1 MTKKILTVQEKL
13 ANILLEARTNR
24 NSYLSGYQ
32 EYLTIFINNYDEA
45 LNKNSKPLFDFMKVL
60 DNTEKTKVTMW
71 LKSNTTL
78 EKAVISDKGMKLVF
92 KTGEDK
98 FKIINDSLKW
108 YDMKVEVKPFEPS
121 EEKLKKSLVNLLKH
135 YDKQAITNILR
146 TL

>member
-1 MTKKILTVQEKL
+1 MTKKTLTVQEKL
-13 ANILLEARTNR
+13 ANILLEARSNR

-32 EYLTIFINNYDEA
+32 EYLTTFIDNYDEA

-71 LKSNTTL
+71 LKANTTL
-78 EKAVISDKGMKLVF
+78 EKAIISDKGMKLVF
-92 KTGEDK
+92 KAGKDK
-98 FKIINDSLKW
+98 FEILNASLKW
-108 YDMKVEVKPFEPS
+108 YEMKVEVRPFEPS

-135 YDKQAITNILR
+135 YDKQAIKNILN